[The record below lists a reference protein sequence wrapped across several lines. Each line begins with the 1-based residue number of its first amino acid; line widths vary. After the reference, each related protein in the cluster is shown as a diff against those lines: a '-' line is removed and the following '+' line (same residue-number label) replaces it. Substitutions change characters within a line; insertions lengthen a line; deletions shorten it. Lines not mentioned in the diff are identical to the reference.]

1 MKPFIRIVARFLDT
15 MLEYAVTGIHAVL
28 ALVPV
33 RARPYIRAIAR
44 RVFTLRGFALFL
56 IIVPALVWGS
66 GTTPFQPMF
75 SLTNPARPRDVWTP
89 VLLRAYTEAVALARE
104 LKENPQDV
112 GNDFKLA
119 SMSTK
124 RVVNPE
130 VGSVAAEVPT
140 TGVAAADD
148 ALVRATLTFLGTV
161 AGEGEAATFTSNTRA
176 FGKYL
181 FVTLGAT
188 NRSEYTTIAVTKD
201 GQVAMKD
208 LFGVGYDGVV
218 VESVATTLVTRFPG
232 LSREGAVDIAK
243 KALEKTSFR
252 LASNGLVVS
261 VPTRAL
267 PKADTALSYHEVL
280 VPMSVVEQYL
290 RK

>member
-1 MKPFIRIVARFLDT
+1 M
-15 MLEYAVTGIHAVL
+15 
-28 ALVPV
+28 
-33 RARPYIRAIAR
+33 
-44 RVFTLRGFALFL
+44 
-56 IIVPALVWGS
+56 
-66 GTTPFQPMF
+66 
-75 SLTNPARPRDVWTP
+75 WTP
-89 VLLRAYTEAVALARE
+89 ILFAVHKDAVALERE
-104 LKENPQDV
+104 QKENPQDV

-119 SMSTK
+119 TMSTK
-124 RVVNPE
+124 RVVNPDM
-130 VGSVAAEVPT
+130 GSVAAEVPT
-140 TGVAAADD
+140 TGIAAADD
-148 ALVRATLTFLGTV
+148 ALVRATLAFLGTV
-161 AGEGEAATFTSNTRA
+161 AGEGESATFTPNTRTY
-176 FGKYL
+176 GKYL

-218 VESVATTLVTRFPG
+218 VESVATTLVARFPG
-232 LSREGAVDIAK
+232 LSRENAVDIAK

-267 PKADTALSYHEVL
+267 PKADSAVSYHEVL
-280 VPMSVVEQYL
+280 VPLAVVEQYL